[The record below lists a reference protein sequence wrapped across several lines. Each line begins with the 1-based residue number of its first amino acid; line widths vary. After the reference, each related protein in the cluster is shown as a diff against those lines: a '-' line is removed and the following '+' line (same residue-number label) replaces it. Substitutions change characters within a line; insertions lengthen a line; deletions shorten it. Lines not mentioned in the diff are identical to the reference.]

1 MKDDI
6 EIGLVKHLWVYD
18 RSRFFRDDT
27 DSSIFRKD
35 YLDKFG
41 VQFYEGELGNLVNF
55 DSLEEKLSY
64 DIISKLQQYEN
75 EKRSHKSK
83 QGKRHLLRQGLDN
96 RWYGGSVFFRYKS
109 ENGILS
115 IYEEQSKWVVWMF
128 SAVLDGVSS
137 IDTKGELDR
146 NGVTPPRTKSGL
158 WNLGTINK
166 ILRNR
171 SYVGE
176 KIFYDKELGETFS
189 Y

>member
-35 YLDKFG
+35 YLDKTG

-96 RWYGGSVFFRYKS
+96 RWYGGSVFFGYKS

-115 IYEEQSKWVVWMF
+115 IDEEQSK
-128 SAVLDGVSS
+128 
-137 IDTKGELDR
+137 
-146 NGVTPPRTKSGL
+146 
-158 WNLGTINK
+158 
-166 ILRNR
+166 
-171 SYVGE
+171 
-176 KIFYDKELGETFS
+176 
-189 Y
+189 

>member
-1 MKDDI
+1 
-6 EIGLVKHLWVYD
+6 
-18 RSRFFRDDT
+18 
-27 DSSIFRKD
+27 
-35 YLDKFG
+35 
-41 VQFYEGELGNLVNF
+41 
-55 DSLEEKLSY
+55 
-64 DIISKLQQYEN
+64 
-75 EKRSHKSK
+75 
-83 QGKRHLLRQGLDN
+83 
-96 RWYGGSVFFRYKS
+96 
-109 ENGILS
+109 
-115 IYEEQSKWVVWMF
+115 MF